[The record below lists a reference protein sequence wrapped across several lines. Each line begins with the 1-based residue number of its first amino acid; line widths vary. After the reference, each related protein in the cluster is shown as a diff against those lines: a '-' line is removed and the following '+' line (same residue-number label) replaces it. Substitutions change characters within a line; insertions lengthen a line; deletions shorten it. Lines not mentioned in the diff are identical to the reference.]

1 MTLFNIRQPKPPA
14 ENCHDHHE
22 SVLHNIGMFSVNS
35 LSGVFSPSSD
45 ALARFDFLGDVA
57 KLTVSTF
64 FFSGR
69 NNVSNKA
76 KITKPAPKRNG
87 APDPKP

>member
-1 MTLFNIRQPKPPA
+1 LY
-14 ENCHDHHE
+14 
-22 SVLHNIGMFSVNS
+22 NIGIFSVIS
-35 LSGVFSPSSD
+35 LSAVLSPSSEI
-45 ALARFDFLGDVA
+45 LARFDFLGDVA
-57 KLTVSTF
+57 RFTANTF

-87 APDPKP
+87 APDPIP